1 METHLSEKE
10 AAQYSPLALAFLG
23 DSVYEVLVRERVLLK
38 ANTSAE
44 NLHNRSVEY
53 VRAGYQAVAAQTIIP
68 KLTEKEL
75 AVLKRGR
82 NATGK
87 KPPRNADAVEYRWAT
102 ALESLFGY
110 LSLTGQKE
118 RISEL
123 FEIIWDIHS

>member
-1 METHLSEKE
+1 METHLSERE

-44 NLHNRSVEY
+44 NLHNQSVEY
-53 VRAGYQAVAAQTIIP
+53 VRAGYQAVAAQHILP
-68 KLTEKEL
+68 LLTEKEA

-87 KPPRNADAVEYRWAT
+87 KTPKNADAIEYRWAT
-102 ALESLFGY
+102 ALETLFGY
-110 LSLTGQKE
+110 LSLTGQKQ

-123 FEIIWDIHS
+123 FEIIWNLKL